1 MDINEMYMRE
11 ALHQAEAAAEIRRMT
26 GKRGNFGGFTGI
38 FAHFLEIILALACS
52 LWYYISA
59 FRTVRRLPVCASN
72 GWRGG

>member
-1 MDINEMYMRE
+1 
-11 ALHQAEAAAEIRRMT
+11 MT

-38 FAHFLEIILALACS
+38 FAHFLEIILALACL